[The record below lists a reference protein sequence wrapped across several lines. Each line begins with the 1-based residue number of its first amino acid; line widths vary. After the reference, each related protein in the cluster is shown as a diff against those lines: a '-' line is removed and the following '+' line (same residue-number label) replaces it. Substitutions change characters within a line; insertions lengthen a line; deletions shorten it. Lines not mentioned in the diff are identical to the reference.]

1 MECDIMIIDEIKQ
14 RNVQAI
20 KERDAS
26 ARAILGIVMNKY
38 QLQLVEKRAKNEE
51 MTDIDM
57 IAILQKT
64 IKELA
69 DEMQTYQKAGRDE
82 QVKEIELQKSLL
94 EGYLPKM
101 MDEDEIKTIILSLDD
116 KSIGNVMKHFKAN
129 YAGKCDMGLV
139 QKVLKSI

>member
-1 MECDIMIIDEIKQ
+1 MLIDEIKQ

-20 KERDAS
+20 KEKDAN

-38 QLQLVEKRAKNEE
+38 LLGSVEKRSKQEE

-57 IAILQKT
+57 VAILQKT
-64 IKELA
+64 IKELN
-69 DEMQTYQKAGRDE
+69 DEMETYEKAGRQEQANEIKYQKA
-82 QVKEIELQKSLL
+82 LL
-94 EGYLPKM
+94 DGYLPQM
-101 MDEDEIKTIILSLDD
+101 MSEEEILEVINGLDD

-129 YAGKCDMGLV
+129 YAGKCDMGTV

>member
-1 MECDIMIIDEIKQ
+1 MLIDEIKQ

-20 KERDAS
+20 KEKDAN

-38 QLQLVEKRAKNEE
+38 LLGSVEKRSKQEE

-57 IAILQKT
+57 VAILQKT
-64 IKELA
+64 IKELN
-69 DEMQTYQKAGRDE
+69 DEMETYEKAGRQEQANEIKYQKA
-82 QVKEIELQKSLL
+82 LL
-94 EGYLPKM
+94 EGYLPQM
-101 MDEDEIKTIILSLDD
+101 MSEEEILEVINGLDD

-129 YAGKCDMGLV
+129 YAGKCDMGTV